1 MPGLIGIG
9 VGPGDVELLTVKA
22 VKAIQNADIIMCPA
36 SKETRPSI
44 ALSVVSSIIDKS
56 KNQEIIKLIFPMT
69 KDKDILEESW
79 KRNAKIMAETVLKGK
94 NVVYLTVGDPYLYS
108 TWIYMHRDLK
118 EKYPDMNISVVPG
131 IVSIFS
137 FASKVGVSVAEG
149 AEKVAIIPSCYDLS
163 SVKEIARHSESM
175 IFLKDGRY
183 FDQVIEVLK
192 ESGFPDDSLFAI
204 GQDLGTENEIIRT
217 MTWGEVND
225 ESLIDKSKNQEIV
238 KLIFPMTKD
247 KDILEAHWKENS
259 KIMAE
264 KVLSGN
270 NVVYLTVGDPYLYS
284 TWIYMHREIRQNH
297 PEMKITVIPGIV
309 SMFTFASKVGVSIAE
324 GAEKVAIIPSCYDLS
339 SVKEI
344 AKNSEVLVF
353 LKDGRYFDQVIELL
367 KESGF
372 PDNSIFAIGQD
383 LGTENEIIRK
393 LTLGEVNDDT
403 LTTKYFSILVVKRV

>member
-1 MPGLIGIG
+1 MPELVGIG
-9 VGPGDVELLTVKA
+9 VGPGDPDLLTVKA
-22 VKAIQNADIIMCPA
+22 VKTIQNADVIMCPA
-36 SKETRPSI
+36 SKEDRPSI
-44 ALSVVSSIIDKS
+44 ALSVV
-56 KNQEIIKLIFPMT
+56 N
-69 KDKDILEESW
+69 
-79 KRNAKIMAETVLKGK
+79 
-94 NVVYLTVGDPYLYS
+94 
-108 TWIYMHRDLK
+108 
-118 EKYPDMNISVVPG
+118 
-131 IVSIFS
+131 
-137 FASKVGVSVAEG
+137 
-149 AEKVAIIPSCYDLS
+149 
-163 SVKEIARHSESM
+163 
-175 IFLKDGRY
+175 
-183 FDQVIEVLK
+183 
-192 ESGFPDDSLFAI
+192 
-204 GQDLGTENEIIRT
+204 
-217 MTWGEVND
+217 
-225 ESLIDKSKNQEIV
+225 SLIDKTKNQEIV

-247 KDILEAHWKENS
+247 KDVLETHWKENS

-264 KVLSGN
+264 KVLSGK

-297 PEMKITVIPGIV
+297 PDMKITVIPGIV

-393 LTLGEVNDDT
+393 LTLGEVNDGT